1 MGFCCASGQSADTR
15 GTPIKPKVDLK
26 PLALRYHAQP
36 TPGKFQIKAIKKM
49 DDAKDLSLAYSP
61 GVAEPC
67 LEIQRDPELAYSYTN
82 KGRMVACISNGTA
95 VLGLGNIGALAS
107 KPVME
112 GKSVLFKKFAGVD
125 CVDLCVDAPDK
136 NELIEVV
143 KCLAPSFGGIN
154 LEDIKGPDCFEV
166 ETKLKEIMPIPV
178 FHDDQ
183 HGTAIICL
191 AGLVNA
197 LEISK
202 KQIGNIKIVCNGAGA
217 AGIACTKL
225 LINAGAKKDNVY
237 VVDTKG
243 VIWPGRKAGM
253 NDFKMTLANHTVTKD
268 TSLEEASVGADVLIG
283 VSAANVFTETIV
295 KSLNSHPVI
304 FAMAN
309 PNPEIVPSLAK
320 QYRPDCIIATGRS
333 DYANQINN
341 VMCFPFLFRATLDC
355 RASQINEEMK
365 MAASK
370 AIAALAKE
378 PVPPEVKKAIPG
390 REFVY
395 GPEYVVP
402 TPFDPRLMER
412 VACAVAQAAEKSGVA
427 KQPIQ
432 DYEEYK

>member
-1 MGFCCASGQSADTR
+1 
-15 GTPIKPKVDLK
+15 
-26 PLALRYHAQP
+26 
-36 TPGKFQIKAIKKM
+36 
-49 DDAKDLSLAYSP
+49 
-61 GVAEPC
+61 
-67 LEIQRDPELAYSYTN
+67 
-82 KGRMVACISNGTA
+82 MVACISNGTA

-136 NELIEVV
+136 DEFLEVV

-154 LEDIKGPDCFEV
+154 LEDIKGPDCFEI
-166 ETKLKEIMPIPV
+166 ETKLKECMPIPV

-191 AGLVNA
+191 AGLWNA

-202 KQIGNIKIVCNGAGA
+202 KSIGNIKIICNGAGA

-225 LINAGAKKDNVY
+225 MINAGAKKEKVFL
-237 VVDTKG
+237 VDTKG

-253 NDFKMTLANHTVTKD
+253 NDFKMTLANDTITKD
-268 TSLEEASVGADVLIG
+268 TSLAEIAKGADVLIG
-283 VSAANVFTETIV
+283 VSAANVFTEPIL
-295 KSLNSHPVI
+295 KSMNSHPVI

-309 PNPEIVPSLAK
+309 PNPEIVPTLAK

-341 VMCFPFLFRATLDC
+341 VMCFPFLFRAALDC
-355 RASQINEEMK
+355 RASNINEEMK
-365 MAASK
+365 MAAAK
-370 AIAALAKE
+370 AISELAKE
-378 PVPPEVKKAIPG
+378 PVPDEVRRAIPG
-390 REFVY
+390 REFKY

-402 TPFDPRLMER
+402 TPFDPRLIER
-412 VACAVAQAAEKSGVA
+412 VACSVAAAAQKSGVA
-427 KQPIQ
+427 KKPIM
-432 DYEEYK
+432 DYEKYK

>member
-1 MGFCCASGQSADTR
+1 MGSGCCGSNAVNVKTRTNTMNAKGQVIT
-15 GTPIKPKVDLK
+15 PKVDLK
-26 PLALRYHAQP
+26 TLALKYHEMP
-36 TPGKFQIKAIKKM
+36 VPGKFAIKPIKAM
-49 DDAKDLSLAYSP
+49 ENQLDLSLAYSP

-67 LEIQRDPELAYSYTN
+67 LEIQRDPELAYKYTN
-82 KGRMVACISNGTA
+82 KGRLVACISNGTA

-125 CVDLCVDAPDK
+125 CVDICVDAPDK
-136 NELIEVV
+136 NDFIDVV
-143 KCLAPSFGGIN
+143 RCLAPSFGGIN

-166 ETKLKEIMPIPV
+166 ETKLKEIMPIPI

-225 LINAGAKKDNVY
+225 LISAGAKKENVF

-253 NDFKMTLANHTVTKD
+253 NDFKMTLANTTITKD
-268 TSLEEASVGADVLIG
+268 TTLAEISTGADVLIG
-283 VSAANVFTETIV
+283 VSAPNVFTEPIV
-295 KSLNSHPVI
+295 KSMNKDPVI

-309 PNPEIVPSLAK
+309 PNPEIIPTLAK
-320 QYRPDCIIATGRS
+320 
-333 DYANQINN
+333 
-341 VMCFPFLFRATLDC
+341 
-355 RASQINEEMK
+355 
-365 MAASK
+365 
-370 AIAALAKE
+370 
-378 PVPPEVKKAIPG
+378 
-390 REFVY
+390 
-395 GPEYVVP
+395 
-402 TPFDPRLMER
+402 
-412 VACAVAQAAEKSGVA
+412 
-427 KQPIQ
+427 
-432 DYEEYK
+432 